1 MVRLTP
7 QERRRLPEEEFALP
21 GRRYPIHDR
30 AHAANALTRCKTFCT
45 PDEARTVYSRV
56 CRKFP
61 GIPACKVG
69 FSEWWRGDRYRK
81 PYQLRRRRR

>member
-7 QERRRLPEEEFALP
+7 QERRRLPESEFALP

-30 AHAANALTRCKTFCT
+30 VHAANALTRCKTFCT
-45 PDEARTVYSRV
+45 PDEARTVYSKV

-69 FSEWWRGDRYRK
+69 FSEWWRGDRYKK